1 MTKISIVMPVYNE
14 RNTIEEIIRRV
25 KSVPLTKEIIIV
37 DDGSTDGTRD
47 ILKRINDNE
56 IRVVFKDKNEGKGA
70 ALCAGFVHVT
80 GEIVI
85 IQDAD
90 LEYDPD
96 EYFALI
102 KPIEDGHADVVFGS
116 RFLSTGTHRVLFF
129 WHMIGNKFLTL
140 LTNMVCNLNL
150 SDLETCYKAFRS
162 DIIKNINLE
171 EKRFG
176 FEPEVTIK
184 VSQMDCRIYE
194 VGISYYGRKY
204 NAGKKIGWKDG
215 FEAIKC
221 ILKYGIVK
229 KIFDGEPFLEKVLRR
244 LRLKKVM
251 PYINHGQRI
260 CDIGCGCHFALL
272 KNISNISKECIGI
285 DKKVP
290 NMSFSNINIKR
301 MFLNES
307 LPLKDESVD
316 IVTMLATL
324 EHFENEEE
332 ILKEVFRILRPQG
345 SLLLTVPSKNVR
357 WLINILTF
365 GFGLLSKTEI
375 RDHKR
380 YYTQESLKE
389 VLLKVRFQEINISYF
404 ELGFNIFCRVKK

>member
-1 MTKISIVMPVYNE
+1 MTTISIVMPVYNE
-14 RNTIEEIIRRV
+14 KNTIEEIIRRV

-37 DDGSTDGTRD
+37 DDGSTDGTRN
-47 ILKRINDNE
+47 ILKHINDDE
-56 IRVVFKDKNEGKGA
+56 IKVVFKDKNEGKGA
-70 ALCAGFVHVT
+70 ALRTGFVHVT
-80 GEIVI
+80 GGIVI

-90 LEYDPD
+90 LEYNPD
-96 EYFALI
+96 EYFTLI

-162 DIIKNINLE
+162 DVIKNINLE

-215 FEAIKC
+215 FEAIRC
-221 ILKYGIVK
+221 IFKYGIVK
-229 KIFDGEPFLEKVLRR
+229 KIFDGEPLLEKILRR

-251 PYINHGQRI
+251 PYIENGQRI

-272 KNISNISKECIGI
+272 RNISNVSKECIGI
-285 DKKVP
+285 DKKV
-290 NMSFSNINIKR
+290 SSLSYSNINVKQI
-301 MFLNES
+301 FLNDS
-307 LPLKDESVD
+307 LPLADESVD

-332 ILKEVFRILRPQG
+332 ILKEVFRILRPLG
-345 SLLLTVPSKNVR
+345 SLLLTVPSKKAR
-357 WLINILTF
+357 WLINILTY
-365 GFGLLSKTEI
+365 GFGLLSKAEI

-380 YYTQESLKE
+380 YHTEKTLKD
-389 VLLKVRFQEINISYF
+389 VLSKVGFRDIKVSSFQ
-404 ELGFNIFCRVKK
+404 LGCNIFGVIKK